1 MQVFLALLTLAG
13 QAPQPQQTERPIGW
27 ESLFNGKDLTG
38 WKLLGEAKKSKWKAE
53 GGVLVNAGRGCNLET
68 EKAFRDFKLHVE
80 FKVPKHSNSGVYL
93 RGRYE
98 VQVEDS
104 YGQKPHGGVCG
115 AIYSRIVP
123 SENASKQAGEWQDFD
138 ITLVGQYVTVVYNG
152 KKIIDN
158 QEIEGITGGA
168 LDVNEHE
175 AGPLYIQGDHG
186 SVDYRKIRIQT
197 PPEPAKSA
205 KK

>member
-1 MQVFLALLTLAG
+1 MEGTVTIRGKTRKFTA
-13 QAPQPQQTERPIGW
+13 ERRREWGNPFD
-27 ESLFNGKDLTG
+27 LFNGKDLTG
-38 WKLLGEAKKSKWKAE
+38 WKPLGDAKKSKWKAE
-53 GGVLVNAGRGCNLET
+53 GGVLVNTGRGCNLET
-68 EKAFRDFKLHVE
+68 EKTFRDFKLHVE
-80 FKVPKHSNSGVYL
+80 FRVPKHSNSGVYL

-104 YGQKPHGGVCG
+104 YGKKPNAGACG
-115 AIYSRIVP
+115 AIYSRISP
-123 SENASKQAGEWQDFD
+123 SENASKPAGEWQSFD

-175 AGPLYIQGDHG
+175 AGPIYIQGDHG

-197 PPEPAKSA
+197 PPEASKTA